1 MDYGYGI
8 RNGFIPPYRGV
19 RYHLKEYSDH
29 PPENEKELFN
39 LRHSSLRTT
48 IERCFGVLKKR
59 FRVVDAE
66 PFWKYTIQVDVVLAC
81 CVLHNYIM
89 GVDPN
94 DSIMRDANRE
104 FQSQRERVQLTRR
117 EERAE
122 NRDWTMKRDAIAH
135 AMFIDYRN
143 RRNN

>member
-1 MDYGYGI
+1 M
-8 RNGFIPPYRGV
+8 
-19 RYHLKEYSDH
+19 K
-29 PPENEKELFN
+29 
-39 LRHSSLRTT
+39 TT

-59 FRVVDAE
+59 FRVLDAE
-66 PFWKYTIQVDVVLAC
+66 PFWKYSIQVDVVLAC

-94 DSIMRDANRE
+94 DLIMQNANQE
-104 FQSQRERVQLTRR
+104 FQSQQERVQLTQR

-122 NRDWTMKRDAIAH
+122 SRDWITKRDAIAR
-135 AMFIDYRN
+135 AMFDDYRN